1 MAQFTVIGLG
11 RFGRSAA
18 LELMRLNHAVLGVDH
33 DAKIVDHLA
42 DELSRV
48 VIADATDKE
57 ALAELGLNQFDAVLV
72 AIGEDVETALV
83 CVVHLK
89 SLGIKNI
96 WVKANSHTQHLIL
109 NKIGV
114 RRIIHPEEEMGIRT
128 AQFISYPMINDYIS
142 LGSGDFIVEL
152 TTSAEYD
159 GLPLKKIISPNEKRI
174 ETILI
179 KRRASI
185 THRPSLNFILRDAD
199 IVVLF
204 GRLHDL
210 RNIAPKLKK

>member
-142 LGSGDFIVEL
+142 LGSGDFIVEI
-152 TTSAEYD
+152 TASAQYEGQVLSALLD
-159 GLPLKKIISPNEKRI
+159 HEK
-174 ETILI
+174 EHVEVLLI
-179 KRRASI
+179 KRKAQI
-185 THRPSLNFILRDAD
+185 TTRPDPNFMLQSGDL
-199 IVVLF
+199 VVVF
-204 GRLHDL
+204 GHFQDL
-210 RNIAPKLKK
+210 RNIAPKLK